1 MLSKLGRLSRSW
13 DAGPTTAVPWA
24 RAAEHELPEPANAPV
39 RIGPAPFASAPPRR
53 ELGGSIWWG
62 CEQLLSCSP
71 AGLHE
76 TCPAVI
82 DVTGPARCL
91 VFGPYLPLEPGVWRA
106 TAIFELCPEAARR
119 SLIVEFGAMPSFTT
133 KTVPRQ
139 PGPHRIEM
147 EFEVGPDDLVEVRL
161 LMTLAGFHGEL
172 KFSGALLERLSD
184 PHAR

>member
-13 DAGPTTAVPWA
+13 DAGPTTAGPWTH
-24 RAAEHELPEPANAPV
+24 AAGGDLAEPANAPA
-39 RIGPAPFASAPPRR
+39 RIGSAPSVPTPP
-53 ELGGSIWWG
+53 LGGSIWWG
-62 CEQLLSCSP
+62 PDKLLSCSA
-71 AGLHE
+71 AGVHE
-76 TCPAVI
+76 TCPAVM

-91 VFGPYLPLEPGVWRA
+91 VFGPYLPLEPGLWRA

-119 SLIVEFGAMPSFTT
+119 RLIVEFGAIPSFTT

-147 EFEVGPDDLVEVRL
+147 EFEVRPDDLVEVRL
-161 LMTLAGFHGEL
+161 LMTLAGFDGEL
-172 KFSGALLERLSD
+172 RFSGALLERLRD